1 MSDTL
6 YRMDGGAASERDRVP
21 VQGFTG
27 TPEAIE
33 RQWYEQ
39 VYRGRGDSMR
49 QLTWRAVIM
58 GSVSAACCRCAE
70 YPSSRS
76 PASED
81 RARTQQV
88 GSSRFHSGPIECS
101 ELQLCG

>member
-39 VYRGRGDSMR
+39 VYRGRGDSIRLDYWGIPFMS
-49 QLTWRAVIM
+49 TGA
-58 GSVSAACCRCAE
+58 
-70 YPSSRS
+70 
-76 PASED
+76 
-81 RARTQQV
+81 
-88 GSSRFHSGPIECS
+88 
-101 ELQLCG
+101 